1 MSIRYLEQPPEDSV
15 QHDRVRESVVVV
27 YMAGA
32 AKHLSTKDPKLSAI
46 ISRLLDVLYTPSE
59 KVQKAVSQCLVP
71 LMPHIKDTPEAEKF
85 IKLMLE
91 RLKKASEYGDRRGA
105 AYGLAGMVK
114 GLGMS
119 SLKQYNIISSLQT
132 LIDDKKHAGARQVR
146 RDCF

>member
-15 QHDRVRESVVVV
+15 QHDRVRESVVV